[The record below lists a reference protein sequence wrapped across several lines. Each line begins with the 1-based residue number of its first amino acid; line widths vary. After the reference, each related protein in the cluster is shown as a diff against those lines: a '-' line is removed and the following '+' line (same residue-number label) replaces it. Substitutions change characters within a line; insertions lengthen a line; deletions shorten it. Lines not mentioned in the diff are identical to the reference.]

1 MEEYRMAPTVVEHVL
16 RRLKQ
21 LGIREV
27 FGVPGD
33 FSFGISDAV
42 IHDPELRWIGTSNEL
57 NAAYAA
63 DGYAR
68 VRGFAALS
76 TAFGVGELSA
86 LCGVAGS
93 YTEHLPVF
101 HLAGM
106 PNTKTQR
113 ERRLVHHTLGN
124 GEFDVFLKMARPA
137 ACASA
142 ILTPENTVAEMERL
156 VSAMLS
162 HRRPVYVGIPADCAT
177 APLIEG
183 CTAVNPAP
191 APASDQEAL
200 KEAVEAITE
209 KLAGART
216 AAILAGYLIPR
227 LGCEAQALALVEAT
241 GLPFATMFMDKT
253 ALDETHPQY
262 IGMYDGRIMNPDIRE
277 FIESCDCILN
287 LGALW
292 SDLNTGAFTAN
303 IDPARM
309 IAVMHHHVQV
319 GRAVFPG
326 IEMRDALTALAG
338 KVGKK
343 EVPAPKA
350 HGLGEPQGAPGEKI
364 TPDYLYPRWEKFF
377 RPGDLVIAE
386 TGTVSMGLAFALMPK
401 GSVFHNQTL
410 WCSIGWATPAALGA
424 ALAAPGKR
432 TILLTGEGAHQMTVQ
447 EIGQFCRY
455 GVKPIVFCLNNQGY
469 LIERLLCKEPLISY
483 NDLAPWNYQQLPQVL
498 GCRDWFCAR
507 VTTNGELDA
516 AMEKAAICG
525 TGAYI
530 EVMTDMMAAS
540 PMAQKLHDSI
550 QTLYGLKRLGE

>member
-1 MEEYRMAPTVVEHVL
+1 MAETVVEHVL
-16 RRLKQ
+16 RRLKE

-68 VRGFAALS
+68 VQGFAALS

-124 GEFDVFLKMARPA
+124 GEFDVFLKMAQPA

-142 ILTPENTVAEMERL
+142 ILTPENTVSEMERL
-156 VSAMLS
+156 VSALIN
-162 HRRPVYVGIPADCAT
+162 HRRPVYVGIPADIAT
-177 APLIEG
+177 AQLIEG
-183 CTAVNPAP
+183 CAAVTPAP
-191 APASDQEAL
+191 GPASDQEAL

-209 KLAGART
+209 KLGQAKT

-227 LGCEAQALALVEAT
+227 LGCTTEAQTLVEAT

-277 FIESCDCILN
+277 FIEGCDCILN

-303 IDPARM
+303 LDPARM
-309 IAVMHHHVQV
+309 IAVMHYHVRV
-319 GRAVFPG
+319 GRAVFPC
-326 IEMRDALTALAG
+326 IEMRDALVALAG
-338 KVGKK
+338 KVRKK
-343 EVPAPKA
+343 QVAAPKV
-350 HGLGEPQGAPGEKI
+350 HGLGEPQGAPGDKI

-424 ALAAPGKR
+424 ALAAPDKR

-469 LIERLLCKEPLISY
+469 LIERLLCKEPLLAY
-483 NDLAPWNYQQLPQVL
+483 NDLAPWNYQKLPEVL
-498 GCRDWFCAR
+498 GCNDWFCAR
-507 VTTNGELDA
+507 VTTNSELDA
-516 AMEKAAICG
+516 AMEKAAACG

-540 PMAQKLHDSI
+540 PMAQQLHESI
-550 QTLYGLKRLGE
+550 QTLYGLKRLAE

>member
-1 MEEYRMAPTVVEHVL
+1 MATTVVEHVFS
-16 RRLKQ
+16 RLKQ

-42 IHDPELRWIGTSNEL
+42 IDDPELRWIGASNEL

-86 LCGVAGS
+86 LCGIAGS

-101 HLAGM
+101 HLVGM
-106 PNTKTQR
+106 PNTKIQR
-113 ERRLVHHTLGN
+113 ERRLVHHTLGK

-137 ACASA
+137 VCASA
-142 ILTPENTVAEMERL
+142 ILTPENTVSEMERL
-156 VSAMLS
+156 VAAAIS
-162 HRRPVYVGIPADCAT
+162 HRRPVYLGIPADYAT
-177 APLIEG
+177 APLPEG
-183 CTAVNPAP
+183 LAAVGQAA
-191 APASDQEAL
+191 APASDREAL
-200 KEAVEAITE
+200 SEAVEAVAE
-209 KLAGART
+209 KLARAKT

-227 LGCEAQALALVEAT
+227 LGCEAEALALVEAT

-277 FIESCDCILN
+277 FIEGCDCVLN

-303 IDPARM
+303 IDQTNM
-309 IAVMHHHVQV
+309 ISVRHHFLRV
-319 GRAVFPG
+319 GRAIFPN
-326 IEMRDALTALAG
+326 IEMRDALVSLAG

-343 EVPAPKA
+343 KVPAPRV
-350 HGLGEPQGAPGEKI
+350 HGLGEPQGAPGDKI
-364 TPDYLYPRWEKFF
+364 TPDYLYPRWERFF
-377 RPGDLVIAE
+377 RPGDLIIAE

-401 GSVFHNQTL
+401 GSAFLNQTL
-410 WCSIGWATPAALGA
+410 WSSIGWGTPAALGA
-424 ALAAPGKR
+424 ALASPKQR
-432 TILLTGEGAHQMTVQ
+432 TILITGEGAHQMTVQ

-455 GVKPIVFCLNNQGY
+455 DVKPIIFCLNNQGY
-469 LIERLLCKEPLISY
+469 LIERLLCQKPLASY
-483 NDLAPWNYQQLPQVL
+483 NDLASWNYQQLPGVM
-498 GCRDWFCAR
+498 GCSDWFCAR
-507 VTTNGELDA
+507 VATNAELDA
-516 AMEKAAICG
+516 AMEKAAVCG

-540 PMAQKLHDSI
+540 PMAQKLHESI
-550 QTLYGLKRLGE
+550 QTLYG

>member
-1 MEEYRMAPTVVEHVL
+1 MAQTVVEYVL
-16 RRLKQ
+16 SCLKQ
-21 LGIREV
+21 LGITEV

-42 IHDPELRWIGTSNEL
+42 CHDPDLRWIGTSNEL

-68 VRGFAALS
+68 VKGYAALA

-86 LCGVAGS
+86 LCGLAGS

-101 HLAGM
+101 QLVGM

-113 ERRLVHHTLGN
+113 ECRLVHHTLGN
-124 GEFDVFLKMARPA
+124 CDFDSFMKMAQPA
-137 ACASA
+137 VCASA
-142 ILTPENTVAEMERL
+142 VLTPENTVSEMERL
-156 VSAMLS
+156 VAAAVN
-162 HRRPVYVGIPADCAT
+162 HRRPVYLGIPADHAT
-177 APLIEG
+177 APLPG
-183 CTAVNPAP
+183 GGAAP
-191 APASDQEAL
+191 GQVQAL
-200 KEAVEAITE
+200 ATDRETLAEAVEVIAG
-209 KLAGART
+209 KLAGAKT

-227 LGCEAQALALVEAT
+227 LGCAPEALALVEAT

-262 IGMYDGRIMNPDIRE
+262 IGMYDGRIMNPEIRE
-277 FIESCDCILN
+277 FIEGCDCVLN

-303 IDPARM
+303 LDPARM
-309 IAVMHHHVQV
+309 IAVRHHQVQV
-319 GRAVFPG
+319 GRAVYPD
-326 IEMRDALTALAG
+326 IEMRDVLTALAG

-343 EVPAPKA
+343 QVQAPRV
-350 HGLGEPQGAPGEKI
+350 HGLGEPRGAPGDKI

-377 RPGDLVIAE
+377 RPGDLVVCE
-386 TGTVSMGLAFALMPK
+386 TGTVSMGLAFALMPQ

-424 ALAAPGKR
+424 ALAAPQRR
-432 TILLTGEGAHQMTVQ
+432 TVLITGEGAHQMTVQ
-447 EIGQFCRY
+447 EVGQFCRY
-455 GVKPIVFCLNNQGY
+455 GVKPIIFCLNNQGY
-469 LIERLLCKEPLISY
+469 LIERLLCKEPLLPY
-483 NDLAPWNYQQLPQVL
+483 NDLAPWNYQELPRVM

-516 AMEKAAICG
+516 AMEQAATCG

-530 EVMTDMMAAS
+530 EVVTDMMAAS
-540 PMAQKLHDSI
+540 PMAVKLHESI
-550 QTLYGLKRLGE
+550 QTLYGLKRVGE

>member
-1 MEEYRMAPTVVEHVL
+1 MNQTVIKHVL
-16 RRLKQ
+16 MRLKQ

-42 IHDPELRWIGTSNEL
+42 CNDPELRWIGTSGEL

-68 VRGFAALS
+68 VQGFAALA

-86 LCGVAGS
+86 LCGIAGS

-101 HLAGM
+101 HLTGM
-106 PNTKTQR
+106 PNVRTQCEGR
-113 ERRLVHHTLGN
+113 IVHHTLGN
-124 GEFDVFLKMARPA
+124 GEFDLFAKMAGPA
-137 ACASA
+137 VCACA

-156 VSAMLS
+156 VTAAVH
-162 HRRPVYVGIPADCAT
+162 HRRPVYLAIPADYAT
-177 APLIEG
+177 APL
-183 CTAVNPAP
+183 PAP
-191 APASDQEAL
+191 AAALKPPAPQASDPGALEEA
-200 KEAVEAITE
+200 ASAIAE
-209 KLAGART
+209 RLAKAKT

-227 LGCEAQALALVEAT
+227 LGITAEAAALVAAT

-262 IGMYDGRIMNPDIRE
+262 IGLYDGRIMNPEIRE
-277 FIESCDCILN
+277 FIENCDCILN
-287 LGALW
+287 LGAVW
-292 SDLNTGAFTAN
+292 SDLNTGAFTAR

-309 IAVMHHHVQV
+309 IAVRHHHVRL

-326 IEMRDALTALAG
+326 IEMRDALVALAG
-338 KVGKK
+338 KVGRKT
-343 EVPAPKA
+343 VAAPRV
-350 HGLGEPQGAPGEKI
+350 HGLGEPQGQPGAKI

-386 TGTVSMGLAFALMPK
+386 TGTVSMGLAFARMPV
-401 GSVFHNQTL
+401 GAVFHNQTL

-424 ALAAPGKR
+424 AVAAPQRR
-432 TILLTGEGAHQMTVQ
+432 TILLTGEGAHQITAQ
-447 EIGQFCRY
+447 EVGQFCRY
-455 GVKPIVFCLNNQGY
+455 GLKPIIFCLNNQGY
-469 LIERLLCKEPLISY
+469 LIERLLCQDPLMPY
-483 NDLAPWNYQQLPQVL
+483 NDLAPWNYQQLPGAF
-498 GCRDWFCAR
+498 GCQGWFTAR

-516 AMEKAAICG
+516 AMAQAETCG

-530 EVMTDMMAAS
+530 EVVTDMMAAS
-540 PMAQKLHDSI
+540 PMALKLHESI
-550 QTLYGLKRLGE
+550 QTLYGHK